1 MKRFSQF
8 ELTKELILLFTFG
21 AILILYSAFPGYYYR
36 TLHIQAQLQ
45 PQQQQPKF
53 QDEYSDYI
61 PTTQQ
66 KRIYSLK
73 IDTSIN

>member
-1 MKRFSQF
+1 MMMKNI
-8 ELTKELILLFTFG
+8 EEEEHVYTKEVLAYRIIVVGLISGKLV
-21 AILILYSAFPGYYYR
+21 R
-36 TLHIQAQLQ
+36 
-45 PQQQQPKF
+45 QQQQPKF

-61 PTTQQ
+61 PTAQQ